1 MLRSPVGGWPVARR
15 KRTESGAPEPVKVGP
30 FDWMRA
36 ASDGE
41 IRDWIAANGP
51 RTYGLDMPI
60 SIRLRVMSLVGG
72 R

>member
-1 MLRSPVGGWPVARR
+1 MARR
-15 KRTESGAPEPVKVGP
+15 KRPESGAPEPIEVGP

-51 RTYGLDMPI
+51 ITYGLGMPI
-60 SIRLRVMSLVGG
+60 SIRIRVMSLVGG